1 MGAVVPILSLVS
13 ICAVTAVY
21 AAGYLGASGSVAVAL
36 TAWVMS
42 LYSGM
47 LVDFLRELTSAKEPE
62 RTDWL
67 LIGND
72 PSGEA
77 IVVRPMP

>member
-21 AAGYLGASGSVAVAL
+21 AAGYLGASGSVAVTL

-42 LYSGM
+42 LYSRM
-47 LVDFLRELTSAKEPE
+47 LVDFLRELAGAKEPE

-77 IVVRPMP
+77 IVIRPMS